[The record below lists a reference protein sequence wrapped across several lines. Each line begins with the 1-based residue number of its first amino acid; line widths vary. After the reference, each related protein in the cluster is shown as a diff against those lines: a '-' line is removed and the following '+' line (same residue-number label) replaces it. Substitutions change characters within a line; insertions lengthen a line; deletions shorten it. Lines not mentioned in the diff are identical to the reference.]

1 MNDPSDELQ
10 QLIEETTTA
19 LGATDQTY
27 IRLLKLF
34 QTEGKLSI
42 PSRVFN
48 GQLVFFKYKPISES
62 FISRNTYYDLYPM
75 VLICDVTK
83 EGFEGINLHYLHPQ
97 YRMFLFQQI
106 MKRLPV
112 LKAGEEWRNRL
123 SVDYDKLNSHR
134 SMKFFRACYRRYLW
148 KGMKRRPTIL
158 PYEMW
163 EQLVEAETSRFVGAR
178 PVTVYRD
185 SYHNVIRRGR

>member
-1 MNDPSDELQ
+1 MNDVEDELR
-10 QLIEETTTA
+10 QLIEDTTTS

-27 IRLLKLF
+27 IRLLQLF
-34 QTEGKLSI
+34 QKEGKLSI
-42 PSRVFN
+42 PSRVFS

-75 VLICDVTK
+75 VLICDVRK

-97 YRMFLFQQI
+97 YRMFLFEQI
-106 MKRLPV
+106 IRRIPV

-123 SVDYDKLNSHR
+123 AVDYDRLNGQR
-134 SMKFFRACYRRYLW
+134 PMKFFRACYRRYLW
-148 KGMKRRPTIL
+148 KGMKRRPAIL

-163 EQLVEAETSRFVGAR
+163 EQLIESETSRFVGAR

-185 SYHNVIRRGR
+185 SYHQVIRRGR